1 VEDREFGTDQG
12 LTHVEQSPFSFHK
25 KLITAFIE
33 CGDYFKELSE
43 YKSKQMASGLS
54 AEKGTMDLM
63 GKPFT
68 QFD

>member
-1 VEDREFGTDQG
+1 MRYETKCC
-12 LTHVEQSPFSFHK
+12 LEQSPFSFHK
-25 KLITAFIE
+25 KLMTAFTE

-63 GKPFT
+63 GKLSAVASRNRS
-68 QFD
+68 